1 MDKNFFAR
9 KELNQTKVLVW
20 AHSMGCAIS
29 QSMMAKVH
37 LEDFEKIRLIL
48 ETPFSNMRDQVKF
61 LQEYGWITTSPPRFQ
76 RTQAVQEKPSWAA
89 LVSKTWTWSS
99 SKFYIVLFC

>member
-29 QSMMAKVH
+29 QSMMAKVS
-37 LEDFEKIRLIL
+37 L
-48 ETPFSNMRDQVKF
+48 P
-61 LQEYGWITTSPPRFQ
+61 
-76 RTQAVQEKPSWAA
+76 
-89 LVSKTWTWSS
+89 
-99 SKFYIVLFC
+99 

>member
-29 QSMMAKVH
+29 QSMMAKVSSP
-37 LEDFEKIRLIL
+37 DFYVI
-48 ETPFSNMRDQVKF
+48 QVGV
-61 LQEYGWITTSPPRFQ
+61 LGEPP
-76 RTQAVQEKPSWAA
+76 P
-89 LVSKTWTWSS
+89 
-99 SKFYIVLFC
+99 

>member
-29 QSMMAKVH
+29 QSMMAKVG
-37 LEDFEKIRLIL
+37 L
-48 ETPFSNMRDQVKF
+48 P
-61 LQEYGWITTSPPRFQ
+61 Y
-76 RTQAVQEKPSWAA
+76 
-89 LVSKTWTWSS
+89 
-99 SKFYIVLFC
+99 FYVMT